1 MGAFTRKTSRLL
13 GIVALFFFSAVN
25 AQAQRV
31 RGELRL
37 EVHDPHGAAV
47 SPAGELISEA
57 NGIRRTFVAGGGGG
71 GGGWGVFL
79 WVFRVWLLGEG
90 VGRWG
95 GVGGEY
101 FAKAVRVGGNE

>member
-1 MGAFTRKTSRLL
+1 MQIERGSGFVLLLEHLMGTFTRKTSRFL

-25 AQAQRV
+25 ARAQRV

-57 NGIRRTFVAGGGGG
+57 NGIRRAFVAGPEGRTLRRIFHL
-71 GGGWGVFL
+71 VFT
-79 WVFRVWLLGEG
+79 G
-90 VGRWG
+90 
-95 GVGGEY
+95 
-101 FAKAVRVGGNE
+101 